1 MATMLADGSA
11 QTGRMVARDVD
22 DEGVR
27 IALSAAQLAAV
38 LERETLEPDGT
49 LGNRLIGG
57 LRLLGCAGEF
67 TVAGALLLTPEPTML
82 TKVGGVGL
90 ALHASDQ
97 CATGA
102 SQIWTGRDTRSLTER
117 TASRLARELGAS
129 PEVAGHVG
137 MAVEILVPIGGAALA
152 GAVRTGAIRAGR
164 ISLLRHEAAE
174 GSRVGG
180 HTIARHVGRT
190 EAQLRARLLE
200 TATARRPLAMVSTFD
215 DLATAER
222 AISQALQVHKQR
234 IFAWAQAAGRDNL
247 VIDLDVGRAVGSG
260 IRRATGQLE
269 RLSKIKIV
277 LRKETYNGMPHFI
290 LTSYPI

>member
-1 MATMLADGSA
+1 MATVLADRSA

-38 LERETLEPDGT
+38 LEQETLEQDGA

-57 LRLLGCAGEF
+57 LRLLGCAGEMA
-67 TVAGALLLTPEPTML
+67 VAGALLAAPEPTML
-82 TKVGGVGL
+82 TKAGGVGL

-102 SQIWTGRDTRSLTER
+102 TQIWTGRDTRSLTER
-117 TASRLARELGAS
+117 TAARLALTLGAS
-129 PEVAGHVG
+129 SEVAGQVG
-137 MAVEILVPIGGAALA
+137 MAVEIMVPIGGAALA
-152 GAVRTGAIRAGR
+152 GAVRAGAIRAGR

-174 GSRVGG
+174 GSRFGG

-190 EAQLRARLLE
+190 EAQLRARLAA
-200 TATARRPLAMVSTFD
+200 TATARRPPAMVSTFD

-222 AISQALQVHKQR
+222 AISRALQVHKQR
-234 IFAWAQAAGRDNL
+234 IFAWAKAAGRDNL

-260 IRRATGQLE
+260 LRRTTGGLE
-269 RLSKIKIV
+269 RLSKVKVV
-277 LRKETYNGMPHFI
+277 LRKESYNGMPHFI